1 MTLAEKR
8 ALGQS
13 IRQLP
18 AEYLRGVWE
27 IVSEGMSMNQFK
39 DELTFDID
47 KLPNKKSR
55 ELEKYVRLQIAKINK
70 KKT

>member
-1 MTLAEKR
+1 
-8 ALGQS
+8 
-13 IRQLP
+13 
-18 AEYLRGVWE
+18 
-27 IVSEGMSMNQFK
+27 VSEGMSMNQFK

-70 KKT
+70 KKA